1 MRLVIAE
8 KHSVAQ
14 SIAAVLGVKQRQDG
28 YLEGSG
34 YIVSWCNGHL
44 AELADAAAYHADYA
58 KWSLKDLPIVPKP
71 FRFTIRQDKH
81 KQFDILKVLMHRADV
96 AEVVNACDAGREGEA
111 IFRTVY
117 NLASCS
123 KPMRRLWISSMED
136 DAIRDGFAALRP
148 GSDYDGLYQAAKC
161 RSEAD
166 WLVGINATRYF
177 SLTYGSTLNIGRVMS
192 PTLALLV
199 QREAEISAFQ
209 PETFYTVQ
217 LDCGFTAVS
226 ERMKDRKSA
235 DGIANACK
243 GQATTVKSVAC
254 KEKSEKAPALYDLTA
269 LQRDANR
276 ILGYTAQQ
284 TLDYLQALYEK
295 KLCTYPRTD
304 SRYLTDDMEA
314 SVPVLVAAAAA
325 VCSTDTP
332 DTVRA
337 KQVCSSKKVSDHHAI
352 VPTVS
357 AGKADISALPLGER
371 EILKLAARGVL
382 RAVSD
387 VHRCA
392 ETVITLECAG
402 HSFTTKGKT
411 VLAPGWKIY
420 EHEQPEKAS
429 ILPEVA
435 EGQTMPVS
443 AASVK
448 DGKTTPPKH
457 YTEDTLL
464 SAMESAGANYR
475 VPAKSIDFVGKGGAA
490 ERASFSPLGGNERYG
505 ACDDVPEDAERKG
518 IGTPATRAGI
528 IEKLVSSGFVERR
541 KSKKIASLLP
551 TATGTALIT
560 VLPEQLQ
567 SPQLTAEWEHRLKG
581 IERGQIAP
589 EDFIE
594 SITAMLRDLFQTYR
608 PIPGVE
614 VLFPS
619 GRDVVGECPRCG
631 ADVTER
637 PKGFFCENR
646 SCTFALWKSSTFF
659 SAKKKALTKSLA
671 AELLKTGRAPL
682 KGCWSEKTGK
692 TYDAVVVLEDDGQ
705 RVGYKLVFG
714 ND

>member
-8 KHSVAQ
+8 KPSVAQ
-14 SIAAVLGVKQRQDG
+14 SIAAVLNAKQRRDG
-28 YLEGSG
+28 YLEGGG
-34 YIVSWCNGHL
+34 YIVSWCFGHL
-44 AELADAAAYHADYA
+44 AELADAAVYNADYA
-58 KWSLKDLPIVPKP
+58 KWSLKDLPIVPYTY
-71 FRFTIRQDKH
+71 RFIVREDKR
-81 KQFDILKVLMHRADV
+81 KQFDVLRALLRREDV
-96 AEVVNACDAGREGEA
+96 SEVINACDAGREGEL

-117 NLASCS
+117 CLAGCT

-136 DAIRDGFAALRP
+136 DAIRDGFQQLRP
-148 GSDYDGLYQAAKC
+148 GQDYDGLHQSALCRAK
-161 RSEAD
+161 AD

-177 SLTYGSTLNIGRVMS
+177 SLTYGRTLNIGRVMS

-199 QREAEISAFQ
+199 QREVEIAAFQ
-209 PETFYTVQ
+209 PEPFYTVQ
-217 LDCGFTAVS
+217 LDCGVAAAS
-226 ERMKDRKSA
+226 ERMKDREAA
-235 DGIANACK
+235 DRIVADCK
-243 GQATTVKSVAC
+243 AGTVLVKAVER
-254 KEKSEKAPALYDLTA
+254 KEKAEKAPALYDLTA

-314 SVPVLVAAAAA
+314 SVPALVSAAAA
-325 VCSTDTP
+325 VCSLDAP
-332 DTVRA
+332 ETVHT
-337 KQVCSSKKVSDHHAI
+337 KQVCNSKKVSDHHAI

-357 AGKADISALPLGER
+357 AGKADISVLPLGER

-402 HSFTTKGKT
+402 HSFTAKGKT
-411 VLAPGWKIY
+411 ILAPGWKAY
-420 EHEQPEKAS
+420 EQEQSEKAAA
-429 ILPEVA
+429 LPEVA
-435 EGQTMPVS
+435 EGQTLPVS
-443 AASVK
+443 AVSVK
-448 DGKTTPPKH
+448 AGKTSPPKH
-457 YTEDTLL
+457 FTEDTLL
-464 SAMESAGANYR
+464 SAMESAGA
-475 VPAKSIDFVGKGGAA
+475 KDM
-490 ERASFSPLGGNERYG
+490 
-505 ACDDVPEDAERKG
+505 PEDAERKG

-528 IEKLVSSGFVERR
+528 IEKLVSSGFVERK

-567 SPQLTAEWEHRLKG
+567 SPQLTAEWEHRLKEIEGGQLAPDSFMAG
-581 IERGQIAP
+581 IA
-589 EDFIE
+589 
-594 SITAMLRDLFQTYR
+594 AMLSELIQTYR
-608 PIPGVE
+608 PIPGAE
-614 VLFPS
+614 VLFPT
-619 GRDVVGECPRCG
+619 GRDAVGKCPRCG
-631 ADVTER
+631 ADVSET

-646 SCTFALWKSSTFF
+646 GCTFALWKNSKFF

-671 AELLKTGRAPL
+671 AELLKSGRAPL

-714 ND
+714 NG